1 MKAPLVAHSIAIA
14 LILGISAGLSA
25 QNALAIVI
33 GFESSEGYSTTG
45 GAGGN
50 GNLKGQPSSG
60 TTWTN
65 ATAIANLVVT
75 ANAGTTGADQALVAN
90 ASGAA
95 GFYTFTPTNLDLG
108 GTFNSTSS
116 QLAFSFDYNLSAAVS
131 AQTGVSIIRIGTT
144 SGSVLSFS
152 LFSDGMIT
160 FSDGAAT
167 NPYVKTANG
176 TTNFQ
181 AAAGV
186 YYTIGGIID
195 YATQTYTL
203 TVNGVAQSGGAD
215 GVISFRAS
223 TSTVWNDFNISSV
236 NVTSGNWRSY
246 AIDNIS
252 YALVP
257 EPSTLAL
264 VVLGGGGLIWMLRRR
279 RVGV

>member
-1 MKAPLVAHSIAIA
+1 MKAPLVAHSIATA
-14 LILGISAGLSA
+14 MILGISVGLPA
-25 QNALAIVI
+25 QNAHAIVI

-45 GAGGN
+45 GTGGN

-60 TTWTN
+60 TAWTN
-65 ATAIANLVVT
+65 ATTIANLVVT
-75 ANAGTTGADQALVAN
+75 ANAGTTGTDQALVAN

-95 GFYTFTPTNLDLG
+95 GFYAFSPTNLDLG
-108 GTFNSTSS
+108 GTFSSTSS
-116 QLAFSFDYNLSAAVS
+116 QLAFSFDYNLSATLA

-144 SGSVLSFS
+144 SGNVLSFS

-160 FSDGAAT
+160 FSDGSAT
-167 NPYVKTANG
+167 NPYVKAANG

-186 YYTIGGIID
+186 YYTIGGVID

-223 TSTVWNDFNISSV
+223 SSANWNDFNISSV
-236 NVTSGNWRSY
+236 NVTSGNWRPYS
-246 AIDNIS
+246 IDNVS

-264 VVLGGGGLIWMLRRR
+264 MILGGGGVIGMARRR
-279 RVGV
+279 KGGV